1 MFALS
6 YFLNIVTILAKFIMM
21 NVVGSCPKN
30 FFLFRL
36 YLMRLLTISISW
48 IAPRRNEDKYTI
60 GNSNLGIMNLV
71 HRVYVVSLGI

>member
-1 MFALS
+1 
-6 YFLNIVTILAKFIMM
+6 
-21 NVVGSCPKN
+21 
-30 FFLFRL
+30 
-36 YLMRLLTISISW
+36 MRLLTISISW